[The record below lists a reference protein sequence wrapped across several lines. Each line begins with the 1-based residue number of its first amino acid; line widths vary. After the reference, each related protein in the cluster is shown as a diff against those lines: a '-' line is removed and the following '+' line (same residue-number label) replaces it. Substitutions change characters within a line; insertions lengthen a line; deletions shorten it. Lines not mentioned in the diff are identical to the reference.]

1 MSVHVKSLWSETERK
16 ILLNEEIE
24 HPEYIRQ
31 YRYKI
36 REKVRNYIAQLTDA
50 LTHPEV
56 RDKRLI
62 LPLLNAVEETLRTY
76 GYDDEA
82 SKVSE
87 IRIKIVH
94 DIVREIIEK

>member
-36 REKVRNYIAQLTDA
+36 REKLRNYIGQLTDA
-50 LTHPEV
+50 LTHPEI

-62 LPLLNAVEETLRTY
+62 PPVLSMAEEVLRAY

-94 DIVREIIEK
+94 DIVREIIKK